1 MENVVIGPSPI
12 NPMYKT
18 LGNTNESLAQS
29 RQRKFTQSVII
40 AALTK
45 S

>member
-29 RQRKFTQSVII
+29 RQRKFTESVII